1 MKLMRFRNLQIKNF
15 QEMKIKF
22 RQNMI
27 SVYNLLNLPILKIIS
42 KEIYIRLKV
51 VLILSDIDSNNKIL
65 MIF

>member
-22 RQNMI
+22 RQNLI